1 MKQWKKK
8 NYQNGMPEDHSDF
21 ARAKELLIKA
31 GLYRT
36 MSNFGPYYPIKEGRI
51 HKKLETLVIEGME
64 FTIIES
70 QVMSFSFDSMR
81 VSSPYIQKEA
91 WFQPVIPV

>member
-8 NYQNGMPEDHSDF
+8 NYQNGMPEDRSDF
-21 ARAKELLIKA
+21 ARAKELLIQA

-36 MSNFGPYYPIKEGRI
+36 MSNFGPYFPNKESRI
-51 HKKLETLVIEGME
+51 HKKVDRFVIEDIE
-64 FTIIES
+64 FIIIES